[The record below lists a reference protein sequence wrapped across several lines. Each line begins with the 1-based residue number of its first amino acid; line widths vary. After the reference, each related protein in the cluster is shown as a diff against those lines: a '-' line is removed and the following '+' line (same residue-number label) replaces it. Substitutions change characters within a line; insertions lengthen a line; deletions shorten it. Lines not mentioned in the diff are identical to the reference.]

1 MSRSSDFCDNPL
13 AETNPKAS
21 PLSCLRARRP
31 SRAAAAAQLTCEHR
45 SAAMVQ
51 PKQAA
56 SAQTAARTSSTAPMS
71 RSQRSAVLQ
80 RAMSSPSRI
89 GLKRWSL
96 CCGGYVLTPFEN
108 SPSASSPLSQSHP
121 AHTPNLFRSPRGA
134 PNTPTVTCHLLISLS
149 RPRLR
154 SSIQEQTLRQNSALP
169 LNVTSG
175 QRIPPHFPREQ
186 RQQMPPLPSRKTP
199 SAPFPSLL
207 SLASDPRSRN
217 LNNLMKKRADPLGIL
232 QFPRTCPV
240 SLSQT
245 SRDGTTA
252 ALPCSS

>member
-1 MSRSSDFCDNPL
+1 
-13 AETNPKAS
+13 
-21 PLSCLRARRP
+21 
-31 SRAAAAAQLTCEHR
+31 
-45 SAAMVQ
+45 
-51 PKQAA
+51 
-56 SAQTAARTSSTAPMS
+56 MS

-96 CCGGYVLTPFEN
+96 CCGGYVLTPFGN
-108 SPSASSPLSQSHP
+108 SPSPSLPLSHFHPP
-121 AHTPNLFRSPRGA
+121 AHAHPIFRSPRRA
-134 PNTPTVTCHLLISLS
+134 PTAPTVTSHLLISLS

-154 SSIQEQTLRQNSALP
+154 SSIQERTLRQSSALP

-217 LNNLMKKRADPLGIL
+217 LNTLMKKRADPLGIL
-232 QFPRTCPV
+232 QFLRTCPV